1 MADLCGAE
9 LYTKYDRNE
18 GVKAMEEGNYKEVYL
33 NNTWR
38 PNLSITGAAGL
49 PDIGIAGNVVRGSTS
64 VRLSMRLPP
73 SADP

>member
-1 MADLCGAE
+1 M
-9 LYTKYDRNE
+9 YKKYAVNE
-18 GVKAMEEGNYKEVYL
+18 GVQAMGEDNLKEMYL

-49 PDIGIAGNVVRGSTS
+49 PDIAIAGNVVRGSTS

-73 SADP
+73 GCNPT